1 MNCLDFCYLI
11 EQGQIA
17 NEQNM
22 GFTEEIIKSRNWDF
36 SVMLMETF
44 GVRDI
49 KRNKQQLDIMRA
61 VRDLGIVSKDRDL
74 ISPEEVREF

>member
-1 MNCLDFCYLI
+1 
-11 EQGQIA
+11 
-17 NEQNM
+17 
-22 GFTEEIIKSRNWDF
+22 
-36 SVMLMETF
+36 MLTETF